1 MTMLDSNRNL
11 TVVNTNEKY
20 VERNK
25 QPSANN
31 WENNSSPSFSPQD
44 GASRSESPKIDE
56 YYPKDPPPRGK
67 TLTFERKNKPFH
79 LDLERSIE
87 IMNSDGTNDE
97 RQTDFGSTNSSQTS
111 RGERRAKK
119 TSGSRYKLSREG
131 MKRFLI
137 DQVAKNGHLQFEY
150 LHEVKIIFQF
160 YFSNQ
165 SISGLQ

>member
-1 MTMLDSNRNL
+1 MN
-11 TVVNTNEKY
+11 
-20 VERNK
+20 
-25 QPSANN
+25 A
-31 WENNSSPSFSPQD
+31 
-44 GASRSESPKIDE
+44 
-56 YYPKDPPPRGK
+56 
-67 TLTFERKNKPFH
+67 KNKPFH

-111 RGERRAKK
+111 RGDRRAKK

-150 LHEVKIIFQF
+150 LHEVTITRRFSFIRSLGKDEDSHIFA
-160 YFSNQ
+160 
-165 SISGLQ
+165 

>member
-67 TLTFERKNKPFH
+67 FLNLEPTHKFIYH

-87 IMNSDGTNDE
+87 IIHSDGTNDE
-97 RQTDFGSTNSSQTS
+97 RQTDFGSTNSDSQMS
-111 RGERRAKK
+111 RGDRRAKK

-150 LHEVKIIFQF
+150 LHEVKIFLPF
-160 YFSNQ
+160 LF
-165 SISGLQ
+165 